1 MLSGLKILIH
11 QKSFQDAQTFAFRL
25 KQEGVETSYC
35 RQLEEYASVL
45 KEFKPNYFILEI
57 EYMDD
62 DVVAILK
69 GIKEH
74 NQHVSIIVVA
84 NQKNFED
91 AAWAMQSSRVF
102 DYFFKPI
109 KADGLV
115 FSLKKHELRKSYAD
129 HQQDGTKDTI
139 SSSIVSNSKKMQQV
153 FTTVEKIAPYKT
165 TCLVLGESGTGK
177 ELLANA
183 IHQTSTRKNK
193 PFITVNCGAIPE
205 NLLESELFGHKKGA
219 FTGAVNDKKGLFEE
233 ADGGTL
239 FLDEVGELPLLLQVK
254 LLRVLQE
261 EEIRKVGD
269 IQAKK
274 IDVRIIAATLKN
286 LEEAVNKGHFRE
298 DLYYR
303 LNVLPIQLPPLKERK
318 EDIPMLIEHFIK
330 KKNKKL
336 SSDVESVS
344 EEALKTLLD
353 YDWPGNIRELENTIE
368 RSMILVTGKEI
379 ALENLPAQF
388 HNNMEGAFSAASH
401 KLELGSLSIKK
412 MTRKMEEDLILKV
425 LGQVDGNRTKAAKI
439 LEISHRALL
448 YKIKEYGIS

>member
-1 MLSGLKILIH
+1 MKVLIH

-25 KQEGVETSYC
+25 KQEGVQTTYC
-35 RQLEEYASVL
+35 RQLKEYAAIL
-45 KEFKPNYFILEI
+45 KEFRPNYFIIEI

-62 DVVAILK
+62 EIVSILK
-69 GIKEH
+69 SIKQID
-74 NQHVSIIVVA
+74 QHVLIIVIA

-91 AAWAMQSSRVF
+91 AAWAMKNNKVF
-102 DYFFKPI
+102 DYFFKPM

-115 FSLKKHELRKSYAD
+115 FTLKKHELRKSYQNY
-129 HQQDGTKDTI
+129 QQETEQDMAFGKI
-139 SSSIVSNSKKMQQV
+139 ISNSKKMQQV

-219 FTGAVNDKKGLFEE
+219 FTGAVSDKKGLFEE

-286 LEEAVNKGHFRE
+286 LEDAVNKGHFRE

-303 LNVLPIQLPPLKERK
+303 LNVLPIHLPALKERK
-318 EDIPMLIEHFIK
+318 EDIPILIEHFIK

-336 SSDVESVS
+336 SSNVTSVS

-368 RSMILVTGKEI
+368 RSMILVSGEEI
-379 ALENLPAQF
+379 TLENLPAQF
-388 HNNMEGAFSAASH
+388 QSKMEGAMSAGNH
-401 KLELGSLSIKK
+401 KFELGSLSIKK

-425 LGQVDGNRTKAAKI
+425 LDQVDGNRTKAAKI

>member
-1 MLSGLKILIH
+1 MKVLIH

-25 KQEGVETSYC
+25 KQEEVETAYC
-35 RQLEEYASVL
+35 RQLNEYQSVL
-45 KEFKPNYFILEI
+45 KDFRPNYFILEI

-62 DVVAILK
+62 NIVELLEDI
-69 GIKEH
+69 IEH
-74 NQHVSIIVVA
+74 YQHVFIIVMA
-84 NQKNFED
+84 NQKNFDD
-91 AAWAMQSSRVF
+91 ATRAMQSKAF
-102 DYFFKPI
+102 DYFFKPV
-109 KADGLV
+109 KADDLV
-115 FSLKKHELRKSYAD
+115 FSLKKHELRKKYSNKQKDLGQAD
-129 HQQDGTKDTI
+129 VFSNI
-139 SSSIVSNSKKMQQV
+139 ISNSKTMQQV

-193 PFITVNCGAIPE
+193 PFVTVNCGAIPE

-219 FTGAVNDKKGLFEE
+219 FTGAVSDKKGLFEE

-239 FLDEVGELPLLLQVK
+239 FLDEIGELPLLLQVK

-286 LEEAVNKGHFRE
+286 LEDAVNKGNFRE

-303 LNVLPIQLPPLKERK
+303 LNVLPIHLPALKERK
-318 EDIPMLIEHFIK
+318 EDIPLLIEHFIQ

-336 SSDVESVS
+336 SSNVESIT
-344 EEALKTLLD
+344 EEALKKLLD

-379 ALENLPAQF
+379 TVENLPAQF
-388 HNNMEGAFSAASH
+388 QANSMTGAVSGENYKF
-401 KLELGSLSIKK
+401 ELASLSIKK
-412 MTRKMEEDLILKV
+412 MTRKIEEDLILKV
-425 LGQVDGNRTKAAKI
+425 LDQVEGNRTKAAKI